1 MPISRRSLLG
11 RSVLGHGA
19 LMGAALWPKG
29 PRAQKALA
37 GALPTLRVGVLTDLS
52 GQYRDN
58 SGPTSVLA
66 AKQAVEDFQPEAKGF
81 RVEILAADHQQK
93 PDVGAGVARRWFDRE
108 DVDAIADVNNTAIAL
123 AVRTQAIERDKALLV
138 TGAASADLTGKWCN
152 PNMVHWAPDTYGDAH
167 STGNAILKQG
177 GKTWF
182 LVAADYVFGRTLQ
195 AEVTSLVQAGG
206 GRVLGSVAYPF
217 PGTTDFSSFLLQAQ
231 SSGADVVAF
240 CNTGGDMEN
249 SIKQAHEF
257 GLARNGKTVAAM
269 FGFVTEMKALGLE
282 TGQGL
287 YLTEPFYWDL
297 NDRTRAFT
305 KRFLPRAG
313 DNYPS
318 SLHAG
323 AYSATFHYM
332 KAAVTIGP
340 ERMRSGQAAIG
351 AMKAMPT
358 DDDCFGHASI
368 RADGRFLSDTHL
380 FQVKSPIE
388 SHAPWDILK
397 YVSTTPGAQAF
408 RPLSE
413 GGCVMGKS

>member
-11 RSVLGHGA
+11 GGALVGVASGPGLGHAQGA
-19 LMGAALWPKG
+19 SAV
-29 PRAQKALA
+29 
-37 GALPTLRVGVLTDLS
+37 PTLRLGVLTDLS

-249 SIKQAHEF
+249 SVKQAHEF
-257 GLARNGKTVAAM
+257 GLARGGKTVAAM

-287 YLTEPFYWDL
+287 FLTEPFYWDL

-323 AYSATFHYM
+323 AYSATLHYM
-332 KAAVTIGP
+332 KAAAAIGP
-340 ERMRSGQAAIG
+340 ERMRSGQAAVA

-368 RADGRFLSDTHL
+368 RSDGRFLSDTHL
-380 FQVKSPIE
+380 FQVKSPAE
-388 SHAPWDILK
+388 SHGPWDILR
-397 YVSTTPGAQAF
+397 YVSTTPGAMAF

-413 GGCVMGKS
+413 GGCTMGKA